1 MPFASP
7 FELGPFAVDPE
18 GRLTPR
24 DPEARPSFNV
34 QWRGR
39 NVRAYVHPDA
49 DQGKLILHA
58 HLGRVPSTAGSPG
71 TTVRQLSFALVRGLA
86 GAAPRG
92 WRIGLRPDHQL
103 LLRATSAIPLPITA
117 VALVTEI
124 TAFLLALSPYLDLL
138 DETGI
143 RGSVPEVSPVAA

>member
-1 MPFASP
+1 MPFATP

-18 GRLTPR
+18 GKLTPR
-24 DPEARPSFNV
+24 NPEAPPTFSV

-39 NVRAYVHPDA
+39 GVRAYIHPDG

-58 HLGRVPSTAGSPG
+58 LLGRVPSTAANPQ

-86 GAAPRG
+86 GAAPPG
-92 WRIGLRPDHQL
+92 WQIGLRPDHHL

-117 VALVTEI
+117 LALVTEI

-143 RGSVPEVSPVAA
+143 RGSLPAMSRVDA

>member
-1 MPFASP
+1 MPIASP
-7 FELGPFAVDPE
+7 FELGPFAVDPA

-24 DPEARPSFNV
+24 NPEAPPTFNV

-39 NVRAYVHPDA
+39 IVRAFVHPDG
-49 DQGKLILHA
+49 DHGKLVLHTF
-58 HLGRVPSTAGSPG
+58 LGRVPSTAANAQ
-71 TTVRQLSFALVRGLA
+71 TTVRQLSFALVRGLVG
-86 GAAPRG
+86 GAPPG
-92 WRIGLRPDHQL
+92 WQIGLRPDHQL

-124 TAFLLALSPYLDLL
+124 TAFLLTLSPYLDLL

-143 RGSVPEVSPVAA
+143 RGSAPAATEASD